1 MCGITGFWRMG
12 GDGGGNLRDQVEAMS
27 MRLTHRGPDDGG
39 SWHDEYAGIAL
50 AQRRLAVQDLSV
62 AGHQPM
68 HSVGGRYVLVFN
80 GEVYN
85 HRELRERLASR
96 GNAVEWRGHSDT
108 ETLIACIVAW
118 GIEETLRS
126 CVGMFAFA
134 LWDRKQRELILAR
147 DRMGEKPLYYGWQGG
162 TLLFGSELK
171 ALRAHAAFRADIDRN
186 ALALFLRHDCVPAPH
201 TIYSGFFKLRAG
213 HVLRISLRNGRD
225 AQQRPYWRY
234 NDAVVSGGTTPF
246 GGTDAE
252 AIDALE
258 HRLGESIGT
267 QLLSDVPLGAFLSG
281 GIDSSTVVAL
291 MQARSRRPVKTF
303 TIGFAEDGYD
313 EAAHARA
320 VAAHL
325 GTDHTELY
333 VRPEDALAV
342 IPELPSIFCEPFA
355 DSSQIPTFLISQLAR
370 REVTVAL
377 SGDGG
382 DELFGG
388 YNRYLAARTTWGKV
402 QRLPLSS
409 RRALAGVLRAVTP
422 DAWDRLME
430 RAKPLL
436 PQRWHLASAGDKA
449 HKLSD
454 VLTLS
459 SGQDYL
465 LRLASCWQDPASVVA
480 GSHEPATVLTNPAA
494 WPRTDD
500 LAQWMMAMD
509 AQSYLP
515 DDILVKVDRSAMA
528 NSLETRVPMLD
539 HRVVEFA
546 LRMPLH
552 LKIRDGQGKWILR
565 QVLHRYV
572 PRELVERP
580 KMGFALPMDS
590 WLRGPLRDW
599 AEALLDEKRLR
610 EEGYF
615 DPAPIREK
623 WNEHLSG
630 RRNWQRQL
638 WTVLMFQGWLEE
650 NQGAS

>member
-1 MCGITGFWRMG
+1 MCGITGFWRMH
-12 GDGGGNLRDQVEAMS
+12 GGGAGSSREQVEAMS
-27 MRLTHRGPDDGG
+27 MRLRHRGPDDDGF
-39 SWHDEYAGIAL
+39 WCDEDAGIAL
-50 AQRRLAVQDLSV
+50 AQQRLSVLDLSA

-68 HSVGGRYVLVFN
+68 HSACGRYVAVFN
-80 GEVYN
+80 GEIYN
-85 HRELRERLASR
+85 HLDLRDRLEGQGGAI
-96 GNAVEWRGHSDT
+96 AWRGHSDT
-108 ETLIACIVAW
+108 ETLIACFVAW
-118 GIEETLRS
+118 GVEETLRS

-134 LWDRKQRELILAR
+134 LWDRQQRELTLAR
-147 DRMGEKPLYYGWQGG
+147 DRMGEKPLYYGWQGE

-171 ALRAHAAFRADIDRN
+171 ALKAYPAFSASIDRN
-186 ALALFLRHDCVPAPH
+186 ALALFLRHDCIPAPH
-201 TIYSGFFKLRAG
+201 TIYRGFFKLRPG
-213 HVLRISLRNGRD
+213 HLLRMVFGARQD
-225 AQQRPYWRY
+225 AQQRAYWRY
-234 NDAVVSGGTTPF
+234 NDAVTSGCASPF
-246 GGTDAE
+246 GGTDKE
-252 AIDALE
+252 AVDALE
-258 HRLGESIGT
+258 VRLGESIGA

-291 MQARSRRPVKTF
+291 MQARSHRPVKTF
-303 TIGFAEDGYD
+303 TIGFAENAYD
-313 EAAHARA
+313 EAEHARA

-325 GTDHTELY
+325 GTEHTELY
-333 VRPEDALAV
+333 VRPEDALAI
-342 IPELPSIFCEPFA
+342 IPKLPSIFCEPFA

-370 REVTVAL
+370 RDVTVAL

-388 YNRYLAARTTWGKV
+388 YNRYLAARTTWGRV
-402 QRLPLSS
+402 QWLPLSV
-409 RRALAGVLRAVTP
+409 RRALAGVLRAVKP
-422 DAWDRLME
+422 DVWDNLMQGVE
-430 RAKPLL
+430 PLL
-436 PQRWHLASAGDKA
+436 PQKWHLASAGDKA
-449 HKLSD
+449 HKLSE

-459 SGQDYL
+459 SGHAYL
-465 LRLASCWQDPASVVA
+465 LRLASCWQDPARVVA
-480 GSHEPATVLTNPAA
+480 DAHEPATVLTDPAA
-494 WPRTDD
+494 WPRTND

-552 LKIRDGQGKWILR
+552 MKIRDGQGKWILR

-572 PRELVERP
+572 PRELIERP
-580 KMGFALPMDS
+580 KMGFALPMDQ

-599 AEALLDEKRLR
+599 AEALLGERRLR

-615 DPAPIREK
+615 DPMPIRKK
-623 WNEHLSG
+623 WKEHLSG

-650 NQGAS
+650 NRGAS

>member
-12 GDGGGNLRDQVEAMS
+12 GGNGGSLREQVEAMS
-27 MRLTHRGPDDGG
+27 VRLTHRGPDDGG
-39 SWHDEYAGIAL
+39 CWTDDNAGMAL
-50 AQRRLAVQDLSV
+50 AQRRLAVLDLSA

-68 HSVGGRYVLVFN
+68 HSASGRYVVVFN
-80 GEVYN
+80 GEIYN
-85 HRELRERLASR
+85 HLELRERLAKQ
-96 GNAVEWRGHSDT
+96 GEPVAWRGHSDT
-108 ETLIACIVAW
+108 ETLIACFSAW
-118 GIEETLRS
+118 GVEETLRA
-126 CVGMFAFA
+126 CVGMFAFS
-134 LWDRKQRELILAR
+134 LWDRQERELTLAR
-147 DRMGEKPLYYGWQGG
+147 DRMGEKPLYYGWQGD

-171 ALRAHAAFRADIDRN
+171 ALTAHAGFTATIDRN

-201 TIYSGFFKLRAG
+201 TIYREFFKLRAG
-213 HVLRISLRNGRD
+213 HLLRFSLGKARD
-225 AQQRPYWRY
+225 AQQQPYWRY
-234 NDAVVSGGTTPF
+234 NDAVVSGGATPF
-246 GGTDAE
+246 GGSDAE
-252 AIDALE
+252 AVDALE
-258 HRLGESIGT
+258 GQLGDSIST

-291 MQARSRRPVKTF
+291 MQARSRMPVKTF

-342 IPELPSIFCEPFA
+342 IPKLPSIFCEPFA
-355 DSSQIPTFLISQLAR
+355 DSSQIPTFLISELAR
-370 REVTVAL
+370 KSVTVAL

-409 RRALAGVLRAVTP
+409 RRALASVLRAVTP

-449 HKLSD
+449 HKLSE

-465 LRLASCWQDPASVVA
+465 LRLASCWQNPANVVA
-480 GSHEPATVLTNPAA
+480 GSREPATVLTDPAA
-494 WPRTDD
+494 WPHTDD

-539 HRVVEFA
+539 HRIVEFA
-546 LRMPLH
+546 LRVPLH
-552 LKIRDGQGKWILR
+552 LKIREGQGKWILR

-572 PRELVERP
+572 PKELVERP
-580 KMGFALPMDS
+580 KMGFALPMDD
-590 WLRGPLRDW
+590 WLRGPLREW
-599 AEALLDEKRLR
+599 AEALLGETRLAQ
-610 EEGYF
+610 EGFF

-623 WNEHLSG
+623 WKEHLSG

-638 WTVLMFQGWLEE
+638 WTVLMFQGWLEK